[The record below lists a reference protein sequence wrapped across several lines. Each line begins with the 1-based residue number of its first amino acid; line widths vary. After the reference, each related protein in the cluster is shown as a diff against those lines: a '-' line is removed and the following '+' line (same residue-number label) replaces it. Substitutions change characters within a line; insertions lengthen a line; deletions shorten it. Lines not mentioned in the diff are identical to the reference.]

1 MKTPNENFIKVSTE
15 LRRRK
20 DISPTEKLIISYL
33 LSFQSNNQVCFQTE
47 DELSFELG
55 MPIRTIKRTI
65 KRLVEVGVFYKEKA
79 SLHTGKRQYKNRK
92 AIIVNISILSNEI
105 KKDEP
110 IPVEV
115 EKVNEK
121 QDNVVKI
128 TRETISKKLSTI
140 PEQIFNV
147 GLDEYKNAMQTYQIG
162 NMFNSE
168 ILNQIDIITNHFKI
182 KNKYGK
188 QNTILQ

>member
-33 LSFQSNNQVCFQTE
+33 LSFQSNNQVCYQTE

-65 KRLVEVGVFYKEKA
+65 KRLVELGVCYKEKA

-92 AIIVNISILSNEI
+92 AIIVNISILNNEI

-110 IPVEV
+110 IPVKV
-115 EKVNEK
+115 EKVHQNEDK
-121 QDNVVKI
+121 IVKI
-128 TRETISKKLSTI
+128 TKETVGKKISAI
-140 PEQIFNV
+140 PQEIFNA
-147 GLDEYKNAMQTYQIG
+147 GLDEYKKAIQIYQIG
-162 NMFNSE
+162 DMFNSE
-168 ILNQIDIITNHFKI
+168 IINQIDIITNHFKM
-182 KNKYGK
+182 KSN
-188 QNTILQ
+188 LQIN